1 MSKKLSYALAALAVA
16 FAPAVLALPALAAD
30 PAPAAAA
37 LAPAG
42 EKLAP
47 PVIAVVD
54 VQKIMQ
60 ESEAAKSVQTVIESR
75 RDEYQKEI
83 GGLEEKLR
91 TAEQELRK
99 QQTVLSPD
107 ALANKRKGFE
117 KQVADVQRTVQARKR
132 ALDAGLNEAMGA
144 VQKAMLDIIADV
156 SREKGA
162 NVVLARHQFVIID
175 TKLDVTDT
183 VMQRLNARLPRV
195 IVNIPKP

>member
-1 MSKKLSYALAALAVA
+1 MSKKLPYALAALAVA
-16 FAPAVLALPALAAD
+16 FAPAVLALPAVAAD
-30 PAPAAAA
+30 PAPAV

-42 EKLAP
+42 EKLAT

-91 TAEQELRK
+91 SAEQELRK

-183 VMQRLNARLPRV
+183 VMQRLNARLPKV

>member
-16 FAPAVLALPALAAD
+16 LVPAALALPARAAD
-30 PAPAAAA
+30 PVPAV
-37 LAPAG
+37 APAG
-42 EKLAP
+42 EKLAT

-60 ESEAAKSVQTVIESR
+60 ESEAAKGVQTMIESR

-83 GGLEEKLR
+83 AGLEEKLR
-91 TAEQELRK
+91 SAEQELRK

-183 VMQRLNARLPRV
+183 VMQRLNARLPKV
-195 IVNIPKP
+195 IVNIPKL

>member
-30 PAPAAAA
+30 PAPAAAV

-60 ESEAAKSVQTVIESR
+60 DSEAAKGVQTVIEGR

-83 GGLEEKLR
+83 TGLEEKLR
-91 TAEQELRK
+91 SAEQELRK

-132 ALDAGLNEAMGA
+132 ALDAGLSEAMGA

-183 VMQRLNARLPRV
+183 VMQRLNARLPKV

>member
-16 FAPAVLALPALAAD
+16 LAPAALALPAWAAD
-30 PAPAAAA
+30 PAPAV
-37 LAPAG
+37 APAG

-60 ESEAAKSVQTVIESR
+60 ESEAAKGVQTVIESR

-83 GGLEEKLR
+83 AGLEEKLR
-91 TAEQELRK
+91 SAEQELRK

-183 VMQRLNARLPRV
+183 VMQRLNARLPKV
-195 IVNIPKP
+195 IVNIPKL